1 VTATVNEFGLPT
13 TLEEVREGGFVDLF
27 HNAFLRGFSL
37 DTLMCCYAARANAT
51 QEFLP
56 MREFLI
62 AVNQGEFDFL
72 LKDRY
77 GQSFS

>member
-1 VTATVNEFGLPT
+1 
-13 TLEEVREGGFVDLF
+13 
-27 HNAFLRGFSL
+27 
-37 DTLMCCYAARANAT
+37 MCCYAARANAT